1 MGLLAALVLALVIFW
16 AIALWV
22 SIRLAVWGIRLVVW
36 AAAALA
42 EFAAWIIWLIAA
54 RGRR

>member
-1 MGLLAALVLALVIFW
+1 MGFLVALVLVLVIFW
-16 AIALWV
+16 AIAVWV
-22 SIRLAVWGIRLVVW
+22 SIRLAIWGIRLVVW

-42 EFAAWIIWLIAA
+42 EFAAWIICLIAA